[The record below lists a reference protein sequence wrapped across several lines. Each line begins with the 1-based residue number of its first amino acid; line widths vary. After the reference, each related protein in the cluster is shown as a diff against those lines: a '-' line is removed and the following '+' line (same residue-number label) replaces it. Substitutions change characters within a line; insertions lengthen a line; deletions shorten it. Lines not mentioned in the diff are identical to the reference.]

1 MNTAHPAPA
10 RTGVITR
17 CPCGSERT
25 ALLRTTETEAEGVG
39 RDDTPCSVLS
49 TDRCWSATAAI
60 NQGGR

>member
-17 CPCGSERT
+17 CPCGSKRT

-39 RDDTPCSVLS
+39 RDDTHAACLVP
-49 TDRCWSATAAI
+49 TDAG
-60 NQGGR
+60 Q